1 MLILNLIPGAINE
14 ILVSV
19 SDNGYLTKLDRYGLM
34 AAIIDES
41 LDPEE
46 RSSIDRLLRLVR
58 RGMIKVVDN

>member
-14 ILVSV
+14 MLVSV
-19 SDNGYLTKLDRYGLM
+19 SDTGYLTKLDRYGLM

>member
-1 MLILNLIPGAINE
+1 MLILNVLPGAINE
-14 ILVSV
+14 MLVSV
-19 SDNGYLTKLDRYGLM
+19 SNTGYLTKLDRYGLM

-58 RGMIKVVDN
+58 RGLIKVLDY

>member
-1 MLILNLIPGAINE
+1 MLILNVLPGAINE
-14 ILVSV
+14 MLVSV
-19 SDNGYLTKLDRYGLM
+19 SNTGYLTKLDRYGLM

-58 RGMIKVVDN
+58 RGMIQVLDY